1 MAGLSAWHLL
11 ILLMVVVLLFGAT
24 RLPNLAR
31 GIGQSVRIF
40 KGELKATTAKEHTP
54 VPPPAPAASPD
65 LDQPPSPSSHRH
77 MPPEQ

>member
-11 ILLMVVVLLFGAT
+11 ILLIVVVLLFGAT

-40 KGELKATTAKEHTP
+40 KGELKATTSEEHTP
-54 VPPPAPAASPD
+54 VPPPAPAASSA
-65 LDQPPSPSSHRH
+65 LDQPPNPSSHLH
-77 MPPEQ
+77 PPPEQ